1 MMQDKFSIDDQFR
14 ARLSQTEMTPPPMV
28 WANVATELARQK
40 RRKVLGL
47 WAAGGLATVGVLAV
61 AWLFY
66 SPGEAGKS
74 SDSAKILTEQNES
87 AAANSSAASAAFEK
101 NQVENQSNI
110 SAQNQ
115 PDFSTE
121 KAASIASFKKNQPKF
136 AAAQPVFIEKNG
148 AALGNFKPKNLTGS
162 FPSSVKN
169 STQSIENQLVEN
181 FDGTQ
186 IPAVGQTFVS
196 EKGMDFLAS
205 KKANLTNFDGL
216 AGRDLSFFENKKSPK
231 TPPFKTFK
239 LKKKKPVC
247 PSFADRGEV
256 FFLDFYAGP
265 GMSFHS
271 LSAADSDSPGYI
283 KRRKETEKSKFA
295 WSAGVRAGWLFASKY
310 LLRTGLQYN
319 HVVETLDFYDPKLQ
333 KIIITID
340 NETGNR
346 DTAYFAEHFVR
357 ATNNLGFLD
366 LPITVGIEQGRGA
379 FGWSLNG
386 GVAANLLF
394 FKEGKIVKLGDVQ
407 DQPTYRRP
415 SLKANAGL
423 SLVANAQFFYQID
436 KKSRVFVEPS
446 YQRILQPVS
455 RKSVPAEE
463 RYSFGGLSFG
473 YTRVLK

>member
-1 MMQDKFSIDDQFR
+1 MQDKFSIDDQFR
-14 ARLSQTEMTPPPMV
+14 ARLGQTEMTPPPMV
-28 WANVATELARQK
+28 WENVAAELARQK

-66 SPGEAGKS
+66 SPEKMVETAQIS
-74 SDSAKILTEQNES
+74 TEQNVT
-87 AAANSSAASAAFEK
+87 AAANPSIASTAFEK
-101 NQVENQSNI
+101 NQVENKSGI

-115 PDFSTE
+115 PIFSTE
-121 KAASIASFKKNQPKF
+121 KAVATASFKKNQPKT
-136 AAAQPVFIEKNG
+136 AAAKPVFIEKNG
-148 AALGNFKPKNLTGS
+148 TALGNFKPQNLAGS
-162 FPSSVKN
+162 FPNSVKN

-181 FDGTQ
+181 FDRTQ
-186 IPAVGQTFVS
+186 TPAAAQTFVS
-196 EKGMDFLAS
+196 EKGMDILSS
-205 KKANLTNFDGL
+205 KKASLTNFDEL
-216 AGRDLSFFENKKSPK
+216 TGRDLSFFENKNRTK

-239 LKKKKPVC
+239 LKKRKPVC

-256 FFLDFYAGP
+256 FFLDFYAGA

-271 LSAADSDSPGYI
+271 LSVRDSDSPGYI
-283 KRRKETEKSKFA
+283 KRREETEKSKFA
-295 WSAGVRAGWLFASKY
+295 WSAGARAGWLFASKY

-333 KIIITID
+333 TIFITI
-340 NETGNR
+340 NTETGNR
-346 DTAYFAEHFVR
+346 DTAYYVEHFVR

-366 LPITVGIEQGRGA
+366 LPVTVGIEQGRGA
-379 FGWSLNG
+379 FGWSLTG

-455 RKSVPAEE
+455 KKSLPAEE